1 MRQNNLYE
9 DVTTQRLKTYANEL
23 YKYNKLINIKLLKN
37 TEEIIKSYNSKKNVL
52 ENYDLFFKGGGLFSK
67 LNKGI
72 FIIINELIKNYGKA
86 FKYFKPS
93 SIDFENIKTFVLLNN
108 SYYALLKLTVFI
120 NDFLKRSEEEKE
132 KVENFIKYFLR
143 YIKLFKKLEARTVN
157 GIKETNID
165 SVSTELMTLVGLL
178 EQQPQFKKRMS
189 LQKMYADSDVDKA
202 IVEPYIKNL
211 TELNNI
217 LRERDEA
224 LNPEE
229 EPSTQNQNQK
239 KEKNNSQIPKK
250 KLSKKKQKKFMQA
263 VKDLVDKM
271 RADNLGNEEDIEKS
285 VRNFVASHMQS
296 LVKEAFITEAMPQIR
311 WRKNPRLGLNKIVL
325 VCKSSEYKK
334 SLNRDITI
342 SGKKVKDVICLPKSA
357 KPATQRMKDR
367 KASLKRWKTLRSKPA
382 QMRKI
387 KFKRKETR
395 RQSKTIRKET

>member
-1 MRQNNLYE
+1 MLRNSLQE
-9 DVTTQRLKTYANEL
+9 DITTQNLKKYANEL
-23 YKYNKLINIKLLKN
+23 YKYSKLINKRLAENTKEVIRSYESQKN
-37 TEEIIKSYNSKKNVL
+37 QL
-52 ENYDLFFKGGGLFSK
+52 ENYDLFFKGDSLFSK

-72 FIIINELIKNYGKA
+72 LVIILSLLKNYEKA
-86 FKYFKPS
+86 FKYFKPFN
-93 SIDFENIKTFVLLNN
+93 INFENIKTYVILNN
-108 SYYALLKLTVFI
+108 SYYALLKLTVFM
-120 NDFLKRSEEEKE
+120 NDFLKNSINEKE

-143 YIKLFKKLEARTVN
+143 YIRLFKKLEARTVN

-165 SVSTELMTLVGLL
+165 AVAPEVMTLVGLL
-178 EQQPQFKKRMS
+178 EQQSQFKKRMS
-189 LQKMYADSDVDKA
+189 LQKIYQDEDTERA
-202 IVEPYIKNL
+202 IIEPYIKNL
-211 TELNNI
+211 TELNNV

-224 LNPEE
+224 LNPENKSE
-229 EPSTQNQNQK
+229 NDNQNSEVQK
-239 KEKNNSQIPKK
+239 DEKKSKK

-263 VKDLVDKM
+263 VKDLVDRM
-271 RADNLGNEEDIEKS
+271 RADNLGSEKDIENS
-285 VRNFVASHMQS
+285 VRSFVQSHMQS
-296 LVKEAFITEAMPQIR
+296 LVQEAFITEAMPQIR
-311 WRKNPRLGLNKIVL
+311 WRKNSRLGLNKIVL

-367 KASLKRWKTLRSKPA
+367 KSSLKRWKTLRSKPA

>member
-1 MRQNNLYE
+1 MLQNSLYE
-9 DVTTQRLKTYANEL
+9 DITTQRLKTYANEL
-23 YKYNKLINIKLLKN
+23 YKYSRLINNRLEEN
-37 TEEIIKSYNSKKNVL
+37 TENIVKSYKSKKNQL
-52 ENYDLFFKGGGLFSK
+52 ENYDLFFKGDGLFSK

-72 FIIINELIKNYGKA
+72 FIIIGSLIKNYSKA

-108 SYYALLKLTVFI
+108 SYYALLKLTVFM
-120 NDFLKRSEEEKE
+120 NDFLKRSENEKE

-143 YIKLFKKLEARTVN
+143 YIKLFKRLEARTVN
-157 GIKETNID
+157 GIKETNVD
-165 SVSTELMTLVGLL
+165 TVSTELMTLVGLL

-189 LQKMYADSDVDKA
+189 LQKIYADSELDKA

-229 EPSTQNQNQK
+229 NSSDSEQ
-239 KEKNNSQIPKK
+239 EKNKSNNSQIPKK

-271 RADNLGNEEDIEKS
+271 RADNLGSEDDIENS
-285 VRNFVASHMQS
+285 VRSFVQSHMQS

-367 KASLKRWKTLRSKPA
+367 KASLKRWKTLRANPS

-395 RQSKTIRKET
+395 KNSKTIRKET